1 MWTQHS
7 MKLANSQRNSK
18 RPTGAS
24 SFSKSSWTLWTRLKN
39 KTPIK
44 WTMTASRIPIYR
56 NWTRFR
62 YLRRAMWVR
71 KRLQQCATRYC
82 SSCPQSRPQTWNSR
96 PESTRQLAP
105 TSSKVPCATLCR
117 KQAVLTNVSFLG
129 SRFWSQVLDSVP
141 TVAGV
146 TTSRI
151 GVVIS
156 VYSTNVQIAKQ
167 YIRIY
172 IEGYDYNKIKI

>member
-1 MWTQHS
+1 
-7 MKLANSQRNSK
+7 MKRANSLRNSK

-24 SFSKSSWTLWTRLKN
+24 SFSKSSLTLWTRLKN
-39 KTPIK
+39 KTPTK

-62 YLRRAMWVR
+62 CLRRAMWVR
-71 KRLQQCATRYC
+71 KRLQRCATRYC
-82 SSCPQSRPQTWNSR
+82 SSCLRSRPQIWNSR
-96 PESTRQLAP
+96 PESTRQQAP

-117 KQAVLTNVSFLG
+117 KQAGRTNVSFLG

-146 TTSRI
+146 KTSRI

-172 IEGYDYNKIKI
+172 IEGYD